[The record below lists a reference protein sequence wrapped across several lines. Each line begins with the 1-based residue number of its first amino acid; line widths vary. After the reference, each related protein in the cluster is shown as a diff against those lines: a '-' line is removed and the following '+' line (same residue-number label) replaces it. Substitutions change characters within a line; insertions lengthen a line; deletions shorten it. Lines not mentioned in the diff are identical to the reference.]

1 MSVVVMANSKMGCMG
16 LGLLIARQVPISA
29 VFTYEDDPR
38 EDAWF
43 GSVKQLALSAHL
55 PTFLTEDVNAPEWVE
70 RIREMK
76 PDVIFSFYYRHMIKK
91 PIRDIPR
98 FGCVN
103 LHGSLLPKYRG
114 RAPINW
120 QLVYGE
126 KESGVTLHYIVREAD
141 AGDII
146 DQERVAIGPEDT
158 AKDLYEHLLVAGEK
172 ALRRNLDGILTGTAP
187 RRPQI
192 PPLPA
197 AFGGRRPED
206 GKLDWTRSAQELHNL
221 VRAVARPWPGAFG
234 FAADGKVMVWRS
246 RPHPAP
252 STPLAAG
259 RVRVENGRTLVG
271 TGAGALELV
280 EYVAPGGRVLK
291 DGEQLDV

>member
-16 LGLLIARQVPISA
+16 LGVLIERKVPISA

-43 GSVKQLALSAHL
+43 GSVKQLALAARL

-76 PDVIFSFYYRHMIKK
+76 PDVIFSFYYRHMIKR
-91 PIRDIPR
+91 PIREIPR

-114 RAPINW
+114 RCPINW
-120 QLVYGE
+120 QLVHGE

-146 DQERVAIGPEDT
+146 DQERVEIGPEDT
-158 AKDLYEHLLVAGEK
+158 AKDLYEHLLVAGET
-172 ALRRNLDGILTGTAP
+172 ALRRNLNGILTGTAP
-187 RRPQI
+187 RKPQI

-197 AFGGRRPED
+197 AFGGRKPDD
-206 GKLDWTRSAQELHNL
+206 GRLDWTRSAQELHNL
-221 VRAVARPWPGAFG
+221 VRAVAPPWPGAFG
-234 FAADGKVMVWRS
+234 YASDGKVMVWRS
-246 RPHPAP
+246 RPHALPGE
-252 STPLAAG
+252 PLAAG
-259 RVRVENGRTLVG
+259 RVRIEKGLTLVG

-280 EYVAPGGRVLK
+280 EYTAPGKRALR
-291 DGEQLDV
+291 DGEQLAV